1 MIQHPWHEVQ
11 IGERA
16 PQIVNA
22 VVEIPR
28 GSPAK
33 YEIDKASGLIRL
45 DRTLHGSMVYPTHY
59 GIIPQTVFD
68 DGDPLDILLLLPQ
81 TVVPL
86 TLVYARVVG
95 VMRMIDQGIDD
106 HKIIAVA
113 DNDHTQQHIQD
124 IQDLDKS
131 FLAELRDFFENYTN
145 LEGKIV
151 TVPEFWDKNKAFQ
164 VIEQS
169 QKMYRQLFVK

>member
-151 TVPEFWDKNKAFQ
+151 TVPDFWDKNKAFQ